1 MQRHLDQNLNIL
13 RTRLSCMSEMV
24 ENAIQRATDAL
35 FEENAEKAKLVK
47 RNDYDIDMLEI
58 DIDELLHQLIVL
70 NQPAAVDLRF
80 ITMSMKVTNVL
91 ERMGDHASNIAGR
104 ALALSKEPYYHSSPL
119 LLKLVNAVRIMVGEA
134 VQAFTHGDIDLARK
148 VLTSDDNVDNLNRD
162 IYNETKM
169 DMETHP
175 YRVGAGLHVI
185 LIATNLERIADLATN
200 IAEDVIFA
208 KQGKEIRHQ
217 TRD

>member
-1 MQRHLDQNLNIL
+1 MQRQLDQNFNVL
-13 RTRLSCMSEMV
+13 RTRLACMSEMV

-35 FEENAEKAKLVK
+35 FEENTEKAKLVK

-58 DIDELLHQLIVL
+58 DIDEFLHQLIAL
-70 NQPAAVDLRF
+70 NQPAAADLRF
-80 ITMSMKVTNVL
+80 ITMSMKITNVL

-104 ALALSKEPYYHSSPL
+104 ALALSQEPYYQPSPL
-119 LLKLVNAVRIMVGEA
+119 LKELVHAARTMVGEA
-134 VQAFTHGDIDLARK
+134 VQAFTHGDIELARK
-148 VLTSDDNVDNLNRD
+148 ILTSDDKVDNLNRE
-162 IYNETKM
+162 IYKETKL

-185 LIATNLERIADLATN
+185 VIATNLERIADLATN

-208 KQGKEIRHQ
+208 KQGKEIRHHI
-217 TRD
+217 RE